1 MRVPRLSSADR
12 PTGLVIALAAA
23 VLWTLPRGDG
33 DCRAEERPR
42 GLATAAWKLEAV
54 ELVDGRRLEGLVV
67 DGADTDADIGFVQV
81 VRSPGRPMYLISW
94 GSVPAERIRSIRRLP
109 AADHAVL
116 VSRVQAFRDR
126 RDIRLRA
133 ETDVRLLRDGED
145 ESWRYSGGW
154 FTLKSTADPRL
165 TREAI
170 VRLEQV
176 FGALETLVPVGRPPA
191 DESKEKA
198 HGTGR
203 LQVRLCGSSAEYRRL
218 QEGLGLRGGHPAF
231 YVPSKR
237 LLVAGSDMPAII
249 EQQGIAAEN
258 LAAAE
263 QRYASIDGTLEEG
276 VRRLAAD
283 LERQGIPGGKRAEI
297 VQRARS
303 RWEREK
309 EEALAQIESARRENR
324 LGMESARNDFYSWL
338 VHEAWHAHADGQ
350 GADLTPL
357 PLWLDEGLA
366 QVFETAPLEAGEL
379 RLDAPDPV
387 RLALLQELLRG
398 SAPPT
403 VADVLVAGQDQFLVG
418 HAGSADSS
426 RQAYLMAWG
435 LAFDLALLQ
444 PVFSPRSLAALQRKA
459 GPQGPDAVRQFEQLA
474 GMPVGRFEA
483 AWRRRMLALRP
494 REAVAAAVVIPGGE
508 NRRPPLDP

>member
-1 MRVPRLSSADR
+1 VPRLPSADR
-12 PTGLVIALAAA
+12 PTGLVLALAFAGAA
-23 VLWTLPRGDG
+23 CWPSPHGAAG
-33 DCRAEERPR
+33 CRAEDRPR

-67 DGADTDADIGFVQV
+67 DPADADDDIGFVQV
-81 VRSPGRPMYLISW
+81 VRSPGRPMYLVSW
-94 GSVPAERIRSIRRLP
+94 GSLPAERIRSIRRLQP
-109 AADHAVL
+109 ADHTAL
-116 VSRVQAFRDR
+116 IARVQAFRDR

-133 ETDVRLLRDGED
+133 ETDVRLIRDGED
-145 ESWRYSGGW
+145 EPWRYAGGW
-154 FTLKSTADPRL
+154 FTLESTADPRL
-165 TREAI
+165 TSEAI

-176 FGALETLVPVGRPPA
+176 FGALETLVPVGRSAA
-191 DESKEKA
+191 DEVSQDA
-198 HGTGR
+198 VDGAGR
-203 LQVRLCGSSAEYRRL
+203 LQVRLCGSSAEYRLL
-218 QEGLGLRGGHPAF
+218 QEGLGIRGKHPAF

-263 QRYASIDGTLEEG
+263 QRYATLDGTLEDG

-309 EEALAQIESARRENR
+309 AEALTQIDSARRDNR
-324 LGMESARNDFYSWL
+324 LGMESARNEFYSWL
-338 VHEAWHAHADGQ
+338 VHEAWHAHADGR
-350 GADLTPL
+350 GPDRTPL

-387 RLALLQELLRG
+387 RLAFLQELLRRP
-398 SAPPT
+398 APPT
-403 VADVLVAGQDQFLVG
+403 VADVLAAGQEQFLVG
-418 HAGSADSS
+418 HAGSVDSS
-426 RQAYLMAWG
+426 RKAYLMAWG

-444 PVFSPRSLAALQRKA
+444 PVLSPASLAALQRRT
-459 GPQGPDAVRQFEQLA
+459 GEQGPDAVRQFEQLV
-474 GMPVGRFEA
+474 GMTVGRFEA

-494 REAVAAAVVIPGGE
+494 REPVVIPGEG
-508 NRRPPLDP
+508 NDRPRQDP